1 MSVSVMADTTARGNP
16 AWKNRPQRLR
26 LIQPFDYS
34 LEAVITNTRQAGLK
48 QDVPRARAFYEAK
61 FNPAALWED
70 GGSLLVPF
78 PKDIEGKDEQDDRD
92 PWQGGYPPGRSS
104 QGPDTPPRE
113 RKPGSN

>member
-48 QDVPRARAFYEAK
+48 QDVPRARAFYEAVCQVSLER
-61 FNPAALWED
+61 NNRPA
-70 GGSLLVPF
+70 GGVVLIQVS
-78 PKDIEGKDEQDDRD
+78 R
-92 PWQGGYPPGRSS
+92 
-104 QGPDTPPRE
+104 
-113 RKPGSN
+113 